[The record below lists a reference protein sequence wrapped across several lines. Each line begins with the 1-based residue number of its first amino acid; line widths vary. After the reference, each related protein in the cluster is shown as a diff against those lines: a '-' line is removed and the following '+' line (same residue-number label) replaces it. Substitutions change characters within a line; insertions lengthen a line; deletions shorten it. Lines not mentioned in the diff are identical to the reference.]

1 MNILIVEDKQ
11 KVRENLFNLL
21 SQMGHSVECAVNGL
35 DALGKIQQN
44 EYDLFVIDHLMPL
57 MNGAQL
63 SKNLKQNHQYKNTP
77 ILFMTTQGIEVAESL
92 PESQLFSAIINKPID
107 EALFLKLISQLSNN
121 ELPTV
126 ATAANE

>member
-35 DALGKIQQN
+35 DAVGKTQQN

-107 EALFLKLISQLSNN
+107 EALFFKLISQLSNN